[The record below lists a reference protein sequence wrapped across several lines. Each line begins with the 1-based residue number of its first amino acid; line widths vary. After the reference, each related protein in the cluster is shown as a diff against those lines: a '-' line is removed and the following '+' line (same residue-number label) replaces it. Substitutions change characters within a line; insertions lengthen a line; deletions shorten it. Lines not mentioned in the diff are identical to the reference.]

1 MFLIANIF
9 NKVYS
14 FLLNFFAISGGIIAL
29 FQWNNTIKI
38 KRAEYVNTLF
48 KELNN
53 NEKIKHTIYMFYYD
67 ESSWYNKDFHGSD
80 FELDVDDTL
89 NYFSYICY
97 LRESNLISRKEFD
110 FFKYSIDKS
119 LHSFQ
124 VEEYL
129 YNVYFHCKLN
139 NIDLYFKNLYN
150 YIRNNKIYDSTFFN
164 DPKATRYKV
173 FLDWRNE
180 IK

>member
-1 MFLIANIF
+1 MIFLTTIF
-9 NKVYS
+9 SKIYTY
-14 FLLNFFAISGGIIAL
+14 LLNFCAISGGIIAL

-53 NEKIKHTIYMFYYD
+53 NEKIKRTIYMFYYD
-67 ESSWYNKDFHGSD
+67 EDIWYNDDFHGSD

-97 LRESNLISRKEFD
+97 LRDSHLISRKEFD

-119 LHSFQ
+119 LNSFQ

-150 YIRNNKIYDSTFFN
+150 YIRNNKIYDSAFFN
-164 DPKATRYKV
+164 DPKCNKYEVR
-173 FLDWRNE
+173 LDWRNE
-180 IK
+180 ME

>member
-1 MFLIANIF
+1 MIF
-9 NKVYS
+9 STNVFNTIYTY
-14 FLLNFFAISGGIIAL
+14 LLNFFAISGGIIAL

-48 KELNN
+48 QELNN
-53 NEKIKHTIYMFYYD
+53 NEKIKRTIYIFYYD
-67 ESSWYNKDFHGSD
+67 ESTWHNDDFHGSD

-97 LRESNLISRKEFD
+97 LRESHLISKKEFD

-119 LHSFQ
+119 LSSFQ

-129 YNVYFHCKLN
+129 YNVYFHCKYSN
-139 NIDLYFKNLYN
+139 TDLYFKNLFN
-150 YIRNNKIYDSTFFN
+150 YIRNNKIYGKEFFN
-164 DPKATRYKV
+164 DPKSVKYKV
-173 FLDWRNE
+173 LLDWRKE
-180 IK
+180 IM